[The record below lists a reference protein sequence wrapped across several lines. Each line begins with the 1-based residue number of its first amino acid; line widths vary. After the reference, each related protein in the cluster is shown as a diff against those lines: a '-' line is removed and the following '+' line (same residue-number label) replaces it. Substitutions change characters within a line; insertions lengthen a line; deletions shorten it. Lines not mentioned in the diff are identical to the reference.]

1 MSLRRL
7 HTDLDLT
14 VKDLEELHERLAD
27 AVFLVNGNP
36 EGIRAEIAAAEKHER
51 ELRDEMSRLVRSAY
65 D

>member
-36 EGIRAEIAAAEKHER
+36 EGIRAEIAAAE
-51 ELRDEMSRLVRSAY
+51 
-65 D
+65 